1 LPQIENEYI
10 KTGKVKYVVL
20 DFPLESI
27 HKHAFKAAE
36 AARCAGDQDK
46 FWEMHNRLFANQQAV
61 APNNLTQYAQALGLD
76 MPKFQQCLDGGKY
89 TPEIRKNLAEG
100 QKAGVTG
107 TPGFFLG
114 MTNPNDSKI
123 KILGAL
129 KGAQPYASFKE
140 IIDNLLSSP
149 K

>member
-1 LPQIENEYI
+1 MPQIENEYI

-76 MPKFQQCLDGGKY
+76 MPKFQQCLDSGKY
-89 TPEIRKNLAEG
+89 APDIRKNLAEG

-123 KILGAL
+123 KALGAL

>member
-76 MPKFQQCLDGGKY
+76 MPNFQQCLDGGKY
-89 TPEIRKNLAEG
+89 APDIRKNLAEG

-107 TPGFFLG
+107 TPRFFLG

-123 KILGAL
+123 KALGTL

>member
-1 LPQIENEYI
+1 MPQIESEYI

-27 HKHAFKAAE
+27 HRNAFKAAE
-36 AARCAGDQDK
+36 AARCAGEQGK
-46 FWEMHNRLFANQQAV
+46 FWEMHARLFANQQAL
-61 APNNLTQYAQALGLD
+61 APTNLPQHAQALGLD
-76 MPKFQQCLDGGKY
+76 VPKFQQCLESGKY
-89 TPEIRKNLAEG
+89 ATEIRKDLAEG

-114 MTNPNDSKI
+114 MTNPNNSKV
-123 KILGAL
+123 KTLRVL

-140 IIDNLLSSP
+140 AIDSLLSSQ